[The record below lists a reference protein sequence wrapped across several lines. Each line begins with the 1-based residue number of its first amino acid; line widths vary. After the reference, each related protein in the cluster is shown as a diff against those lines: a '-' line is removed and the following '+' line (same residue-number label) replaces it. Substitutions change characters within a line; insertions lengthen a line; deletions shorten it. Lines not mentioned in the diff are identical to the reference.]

1 MRKQFLRLYV
11 FIIFSVIA
19 ALIAFG
25 QIYQNYVFES
35 PPSITLPITQ
45 WSKLLADKTNTL
57 ITLQRHEL
65 ALPADLEEQLSQ
77 QQMLTVIQEGQN
89 YIYIKDLTKSSE
101 LIYRI
106 GPITIAPNQEDHSVY
121 FMLAY
126 STIALLVMAFIWP
139 VFKDLAKLEQIA
151 KQFSRD
157 KKPFSPTV
165 KPSSTVYSLALSL
178 SEMSTQISLFIQLH
192 EDLSRIISHEI
203 RTPLSRMRFM
213 LSLSEATDA
222 ELRQTI
228 KRNVDEIE
236 NRLTQYLD
244 FARVEYL
251 TQPIHFRRLDAHEFI
266 NKEVKKNKLFTRID
280 IKTNILTNSI
290 YCEPNSFAILVQ
302 NLLFN
307 AVKYAQKQVS
317 LTLKDTNSEQV
328 LEIYDDGA
336 GLPKDAAS
344 LLTPFS
350 PTTRSNIA
358 SGYGLGLY
366 IVERICLWHA
376 GNLTMCNHDHTGG
389 AFITVK
395 WPKKKHHR

>member
-1 MRKQFLRLYV
+1 MRKQFIRLYI

-19 ALIAFG
+19 VLIAFG

-35 PPSITLPITQ
+35 PPSITLPITE
-45 WSKLLADKTNTL
+45 WSKLVADKTNTL
-57 ITLQRHEL
+57 ITLQRNEL
-65 ALPADLEEQLSQ
+65 ALPADLERKLSQ
-77 QQMLTVIQEGQN
+77 QQMLTVIQEGKN
-89 YIYIKDLTKSSE
+89 YIYIKDLNKSNE
-101 LIYRI
+101 AIYRI
-106 GPITIAPNQEDHSVY
+106 GPITIAPNQEEHSVY

-139 VFKDLAKLEQIA
+139 VFKDLAKLEHIA
-151 KQFSRD
+151 KRFSQD
-157 KKPFSPTV
+157 KKPFPPALKS
-165 KPSSTVYSLALSL
+165 SSTVYSLAQSL
-178 SEMSTQISLFIQLH
+178 SEMSTQISLFIRLH

-213 LSLSEATDA
+213 LSLDEVTDE

-251 TQPIHFRRLDAHEFI
+251 TLPIHFEQLDAQEFI
-266 NKEVKKNKLFTRID
+266 NREVQKNNLFTRID
-280 IKTNILTNSI
+280 IKTSILTNSI

-317 LTLKDTNSEQV
+317 LTLKEADCEQV

-350 PTTRSNIA
+350 STTHSNIA

-366 IVERICLWHA
+366 IVERICIWHA
-376 GNLTMCNHDHTGG
+376 GNLTLRNHDHTGG
-389 AFITVK
+389 AYITVK
-395 WPKKKHHR
+395 WPIKKR